1 MLAHQMAMESPLV
14 QADMVESYEFPE
26 LAERYGVG
34 GVPHTVIN
42 DGAGNVI
49 GAVPEGYLVDEI
61 RQAVGHPEAAPGD

>member
-1 MLAHQMAMESPLV
+1 M
-14 QADMVESYEFPE
+14 QADMVESYEFQE

-42 DGAGNVI
+42 DGLGNVV

-61 RQAVGHPEAAPGD
+61 RQALGQPAATPGD